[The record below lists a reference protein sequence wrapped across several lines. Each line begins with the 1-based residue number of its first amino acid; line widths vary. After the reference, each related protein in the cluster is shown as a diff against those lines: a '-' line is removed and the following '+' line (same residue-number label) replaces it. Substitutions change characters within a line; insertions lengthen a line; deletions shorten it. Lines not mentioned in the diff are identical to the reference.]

1 MRFYKSLVLILLA
14 LFAFVLFGC
23 ENKLDIDK
31 DNGANIS
38 AYGYDFKVES
48 NVNGLSVSLTEEE
61 YQKVVELELKG
72 EELKL
77 PSFAPAAHDAFES
90 KDDVMN
96 PQKWYTAIALDP
108 GSSAMDP
115 SSMKHFESLDEML
128 TKNNMCYVY
137 KYDYILSVSEE
148 LGDIKLKIDE
158 VKLPD
163 NNIVSI
169 IFMGPD
175 GYQEMESDGDYVS
188 TGLIASSIKSGTP
201 VTLSFILYVNGND
214 ENCTT
219 DKISKFEVGK
229 GSFVIKLN
237 VEKNQVE

>member
-1 MRFYKSLVLILLA
+1 MRKFKSVCLILVLLLV
-14 LFAFVLFGC
+14 FVLFGC

-31 DNGANIS
+31 ENGANVS

-48 NVNGLSVSLTEEE
+48 NANGLSLSLTEEE
-61 YQKVVELELKG
+61 FQNVKEMELRG
-72 EELKL
+72 EEMKL
-77 PSFAPAAHDAFES
+77 PSFAPAAHDAFS
-90 KDDVMN
+90 GIDDVFN
-96 PQKWYTAIALDP
+96 AQKWYTAMALDP
-108 GSSAMDP
+108 SSSAMDP
-115 SSMKHFESLDEML
+115 MSKKYFNSLEEML
-128 TKNNMCYVY
+128 PNNNLCYMF
-137 KYDYILSVSEE
+137 KYDYVLSVSEE
-148 LGDIKLKIDE
+148 LSDIKLKIDE

-169 IFMGPD
+169 IFIGPD
-175 GYQEMESDGDYVS
+175 GFQEMESDGDYVS